1 MSVSAAKVNPDLAR
15 ERKKA
20 SFNPIEL
27 TYYLHGGR
35 EKTERKRYLG
45 KIYNNFGTVCA
56 AYISLECSV

>member
-15 ERKKA
+15 ERGKA

-27 TYYLHGGR
+27 TYLLYGGR

-45 KIYNNFGTVCA
+45 KISN
-56 AYISLECSV
+56 